1 MSELMVLERTSRV
14 HDNGA
19 LRDQGGSEE
28 FRSAISGSMQQ
39 SGAVP
44 GATSDQGAFPSD
56 QAEVYAQGY
65 LAGLRDAGLNDA
77 GPHVAD
83 PTMMTGGGGR
93 VGDLDPDAMGFD
105 ADRYAMRSPEVDAL
119 SGMQGMGP
127 GVSDELAGA
136 ILFLERMMQLVTML
150 ERLSNQPP
158 GGSQSGG
165 MQFPDMM
172 TPGGPGFDPRGNPE
186 MSIRPGG
193 DHAGNVADSIP
204 LDERASV
211 SGGQDVNLTPYQR
224 DVNEATRTGEGSIP
238 LITETPPSEE
248 GYMAGPFSYDDLNEI
263 LDYAMQ
269 DPTAMREATFAELSA
284 RASDRGA
291 PDNIVTAYEEL
302 FDLLDAGDEE
312 GFRNAFLNLGHT
324 DLGEFPVWGA
334 VDVADSVRREEE
346 GGAPSNPALDDLDG
360 NIADGLPIDM
370 NASEDLA
377 TQELATE
384 DMLEEEV
391 G

>member
-1 MSELMVLERTSRV
+1 
-14 HDNGA
+14 
-19 LRDQGGSEE
+19 
-28 FRSAISGSMQQ
+28 MQQ

-56 QAEVYAQGY
+56 QGAFPSDQAEQVYTQGY
-65 LAGLRDAGLNDA
+65 LAGLRAAGLHDDA
-77 GPHVAD
+77 PPVAD
-83 PTMMTGGGGR
+83 PTMMTGGGGL
-93 VGDLDPDAMGFD
+93 VGYLDPDAMGFD
-105 ADRYAMRSPEVDAL
+105 ADPYAMHSTGAGAL

-127 GVSDELAGA
+127 GVPDELAGA

-165 MQFPDMM
+165 MQYPDMM
-172 TPGGPGFDPRGNPE
+172 TPGG
-186 MSIRPGG
+186 MLVG
-193 DHAGNVADSIP
+193 DHARNVTDDPAAPDGTP
-204 LDERASV
+204 V

-224 DVNEATRTGEGSIP
+224 DVNEATRAGEGSIP